1 MLACP
6 RGSNEASRQSQ
17 ISKGVS
23 SKKKGYKQKKIEG
36 SWKTWLYSVTVTMM
50 AFIQSRMENRE
61 RLLRLERHNLTYI
74 LIESLAVLLQ
84 RDHRELREES

>member
-1 MLACP
+1 MHHVGY
-6 RGSNEASRQSQ
+6 RGKALHESSCWPVQGAAMRPVGWSQ

-50 AFIQSRMENRE
+50 AFLQSRVGNHK
-61 RLLRLERHNLTYI
+61 RLLRTGKT
-74 LIESLAVLLQ
+74 
-84 RDHRELREES
+84 